1 MSLSV
6 QEAAIAF
13 AKELASHLNTVA
25 AETVGVEV
33 MWFRAIPDKRSQ
45 DVIFQSYTLFG
56 VEDCPL
62 TFKAVYSDT
71 AYDESSLTFNI
82 MGIEYQVPLTLE
94 IAKETW
100 DNITNNDGT
109 IPQRGDIVFIPL
121 SNKLV
126 EVVSMSPVK
135 AIAAQITSYKVNC
148 SAYKPTRSRI
158 VGENLKESI
167 DQNTTNLYKRFGED
181 IQDVIDNVVDNK
193 QLSLYNTT
201 QQDTHKV
208 VSKQRVDNS
217 LLTNNTITNIISN
230 DLIFD
235 GHIVA
240 RTYYDM
246 QTNNNDI
253 CVSYNNKDIFTY
265 DSERCYS
272 SWINIKEYSNYTNI
286 KELSA
291 DINKA
296 GVPTG
301 NTIYINKYSGKRLEA
316 GTNVIIERGN
326 IIICGIVNDSERY
339 SIKVNSNIIKA
350 LSKNI
355 KNWTSMT
362 GYIIRKD
369 NVINLLNAK
378 GDNNNTYN
386 IQLKGNNFISIN
398 DDSSNELLIQTNFKL
413 KCNKWYA
420 LVINYGKNVS
430 LDIFDGEPELK
441 HLCGINDIQTS
452 IVKEDSYSYSIKPSN
467 VFMTNIRLYDVYNKE
482 LDKQIMDVI
491 SYNTPYDSHTIINDS
506 ADTPLN
512 KPYTGVQR

>member
-6 QEAAIAF
+6 QEAATIF
-13 AKELASHLNTVA
+13 AKELALHLNAAA
-25 AETVGVEV
+25 AETAGIEV

-62 TFKAVYSDT
+62 TFKAIYSD
-71 AYDESSLTFNI
+71 AGYDDATISYNI

-100 DNITNNDGT
+100 DKITKNDGSL
-109 IPQRGDIVFIPL
+109 PQRGDIVFIPI

-126 EVVSMSPVK
+126 EVVSMSPIK
-135 AIAAQITSYKVNC
+135 SIAAQITSFKVNC
-148 SAYKPTRSRI
+148 SVYKPTRSRI

-181 IQDVIDNVVDNK
+181 IQNVIDNVIDDK

-201 QQDTHKV
+201 VKDEHKV
-208 VSKQRVDNS
+208 NS
-217 LLTNNTITNIISN
+217 RQHIDDSLITNKAVTNVISN
-230 DLIFD
+230 DLIID

-246 QTNNNDI
+246 QLSNNDV
-253 CVSYNNKDIFTY
+253 CVSYNKKDTLTS

-272 SWINIKEYSNYTNI
+272 VWINIKEHSNYTNI
-286 KELSA
+286 KALST
-291 DINKA
+291 DVNKI

-301 NTIYINKYSGKRLEA
+301 NTIYINSYSGKRLEA

-326 IIICGIVNDSERY
+326 IIICGIVSDSEKY
-339 SIKVNSNIIKA
+339 SITVNPNIIKA
-350 LSKNI
+350 LSRSI

-369 NVINLLNAK
+369 NVINLLNAE
-378 GDNNNTYN
+378 GNNNSYN
-386 IQLKGNNFISIN
+386 IQLKGNNFISVNDGIN
-398 DDSSNELLIQTNFKL
+398 ETLIQTNFKL
-413 KCNKWYA
+413 KCGKWYA
-420 LVINYGKNVS
+420 LIINFGKTLS

-441 HLCGINDIQTS
+441 HLCGTNDIQTS
-452 IVKEDSYSYSIKPSN
+452 IIKEDIYSYCIKSSN
-467 VFMTNIRLYDVYNKE
+467 VLMTNIRLYDVYNKE
-482 LDKQIMDVI
+482 LDKQITDIVT
-491 SYNTPYDSHTIINDS
+491 YNTPYDSHAIINDS